1 MGLYKG
7 QNIITGSYMLPRVD
21 DIRQIN
27 ISRERRSKQK
37 KKMKRNRSRKEGRKT
52 KKKHKFTPFTT
63 RGLTTFEEKE
73 YIA

>member
-27 ISRERRSKQK
+27 VSRKRRSQK
-37 KKMKRNRSRKEGRKT
+37 KREKREENKE
-52 KKKHKFTPFTT
+52 
-63 RGLTTFEEKE
+63 
-73 YIA
+73 A

>member
-7 QNIITGSYMLPRVD
+7 QNIIAGSYMLPRAD

-27 ISRERRSKQK
+27 VSRKRRSKKRERR
-37 KKMKRNRSRKEGRKT
+37 GRKT
-52 KKKHKFTPFTT
+52 KKHKFTPFTT
-63 RGLTTFEEKE
+63 RGLMTFEEKE

>member
-7 QNIITGSYMLPRVD
+7 QNIITCSYMLPRAD

-37 KKMKRNRSRKEGRKT
+37 KREKMKRNRSRKEGRKI
-52 KKKHKFTPFTT
+52 KKSICLP
-63 RGLTTFEEKE
+63 RL
-73 YIA
+73 